1 MKKLCALRMLHIAVA
16 RFFGRTKRRVDE
28 LAEALN
34 KSGYSVEGIHGDM
47 TQSRRDSVMYQF
59 RNGNIE
65 FLVATDVAAR
75 GLDITGVTHIINF
88 DIPQDPESYV
98 HRIGR
103 TGRAGQT
110 GLAVTLV
117 TPREIYHLKTIER
130 HVKSRIRRMP
140 VPTIAEVLDGQQSL
154 TMDKLMRT
162 VKNEDTSRYRQSAES
177 LLNDTDSVTLLAAA
191 LKMLTREPD
200 TTSIK
205 LRGEGL

>member
-1 MKKLCALRMLHIAVA
+1 
-16 RFFGRTKRRVDE
+16 VDE